1 MTVWLGLTEVEPLDP
16 DDPEEV
22 GVVASAPT
30 KGLLSDSM
38 LACVRSR
45 LNSECAS

>member
-16 DDPEEV
+16 DDPEED

>member
-1 MTVWLGLTEVEPLDP
+1 MTVWLGLTDVEPLEP

-22 GVVASAPT
+22 GVVAAAPT

-45 LNSECAS
+45 SKFECAS